1 MTPGRA
7 LVMGLGS
14 FGGGEGAVRHLAARG
29 YAVTVTDLRPAA
41 ALEEPLERLG
51 DLELTWTLGEHRP
64 EDFEAA
70 ELVCVNPAVAPSSP
84 WVRRARRGGARIT
97 SEIELFLEAV
107 EARLFCISGTQGKS
121 STSHILAQLLEASGF
136 RVHLGGNIGGSLLP
150 RLGEIAADDV
160 CVLELSSYQLEAL
173 SPTLV
178 ETLRGVEAVC
188 LTNVLADHLE
198 RHGSL
203 EAYAGAK
210 RRLFELANEDTHVL
224 FPADDPRIGGWAT
237 RGIAVPFSARPVAE
251 GSSGGLRLQLA
262 DGAFRRRCGE
272 LDEDLGS
279 VAKLPLRGRFQE
291 QNTLCALGMARRAG
305 ASPEALRT
313 AVPLLHGL
321 PHRMEDLGVRGG
333 RRIYDNA
340 VSTTPD
346 STIAALRE
354 LDRGATLLVGGKKK
368 DLPFDELAHLA
379 AAKEALCIAFGAARE
394 ALAGELVP
402 RGVRVL
408 EARDVE
414 EALALALEHTPE
426 GGEIL
431 FSPACASFD
440 AYPNFQARAKALRAA
455 LPPPDEGASR

>member
-1 MTPGRA
+1 
-7 LVMGLGS
+7 MGLGS
-14 FGGGEGAVRHLAARG
+14 FGGGEGAVRHLVARG
-29 YAVTVTDLRPAA
+29 FQVTVTDLRPAA
-41 ALEEPLERLG
+41 ALEESMGRLG

-64 EDFEAA
+64 EDFDEA
-70 ELVCVNPAVAPSSP
+70 ELVCVNPAVPPSSP
-84 WVRRARRGGARIT
+84 WVRRARRRGARIS

-121 STSHILAQLLEASGF
+121 STAHVLAQLLEASGF

-150 RLGEIAADDV
+150 RLAEIGTDDV

-173 SPTLV
+173 GTTLLDSV
-178 ETLRGVEAVC
+178 RGVEAVC

-198 RHGSL
+198 HHGSL
-203 EAYAGAK
+203 EAYASAK
-210 RRLFELANEDTHVL
+210 RRLFQLAKGDTHVL
-224 FPADDPRIGGWAT
+224 FPAEDRRIGGWET
-237 RGIAVPFSARPVAE
+237 RGIRVPFSASARPLPE
-251 GSSGGLRLQLA
+251 GGENTGGLRLHLA
-262 DGAFRRRCGE
+262 DGAFHRWHAGT
-272 LDEDLGS
+272 DEILGS
-279 VAKLPLRGRFQE
+279 IEALPLLGRFQE
-291 QNTLCALGMARRAG
+291 LNVLCALGMARRAG
-305 ASPEALRT
+305 AAPEALGA
-313 AVPLLHGL
+313 AVPLLRGL
-321 PHRMEDLGVRGG
+321 PHRMEDLGIRAG

-354 LDRGATLLVGGKKK
+354 LDRGATLVLGGKKK

-394 ALAGELVP
+394 ALAKELAP
-402 RGVRVL
+402 RGVRVM
-408 EARDVE
+408 AAPGVE

-440 AYPNFQARAKALRAA
+440 AYPNFRARAEALRAA
-455 LPPPDEGASR
+455 LPHRDEGPRG